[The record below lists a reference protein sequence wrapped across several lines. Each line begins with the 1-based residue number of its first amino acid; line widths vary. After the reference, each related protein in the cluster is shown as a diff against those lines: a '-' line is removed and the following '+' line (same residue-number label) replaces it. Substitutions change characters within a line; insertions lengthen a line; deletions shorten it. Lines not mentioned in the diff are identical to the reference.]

1 MCIRDSVGTLGVNL
15 TQQLVGPL
23 VLQSS
28 IGYNVAGDSG
38 YYGEVT
44 NALFGLSWL
53 RRAYQVELYFS
64 PYTGMGGLKVRLNDF
79 GFRGTGIP
87 FVPYD
92 YSPGLSRVPGA
103 QPAIR

>member
-1 MCIRDSVGTLGVNL
+1 MDVGTLGVNW

-44 NALFGLSWL
+44 NALFALRWL
-53 RRAYQVELYFS
+53 RRAYQVEAYFS
-64 PYTGMGGLKVRLNDF
+64 PYTGMGGLRVRLNDF
-79 GFRGTGIP
+79 GFKGTGIP

-92 YSPGLSRVPGA
+92 YSPLPGRIPGVKA
-103 QPAIR
+103 PVD